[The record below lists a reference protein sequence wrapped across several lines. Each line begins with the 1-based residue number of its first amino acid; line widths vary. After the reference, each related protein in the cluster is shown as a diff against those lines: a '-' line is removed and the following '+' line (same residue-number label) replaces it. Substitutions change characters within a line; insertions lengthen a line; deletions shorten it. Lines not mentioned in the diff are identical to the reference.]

1 MAASN
6 AVLQT
11 IVEEN
16 KRGRV
21 MSFYTM
27 AFFGMGPLGS
37 LLAGCLAGT
46 LGTAV
51 TFLIFGMVSV
61 AGSLVFAAMLPE
73 LRRAVRPIY
82 IRVGI
87 LPDASAE
94 VQAVESAAS
103 LACAHVQPRSRSI
116 AAARRIAQR
125 AAENSLSNCSRSRA
139 NACSRS
145 AGGLPPASMSH
156 QPR

>member
-1 MAASN
+1 MAASS

-11 IVEEN
+11 IVEES

-51 TFLIFGMVSV
+51 TFLIFGMVSL

-87 LPDASAE
+87 LPDTSAE

-103 LACAHVQPRSRSI
+103 LACATQPRSRSI